1 MDYKK
6 EMTIR
11 KIKAEDEA
19 AIAETKAKR
28 SR

>member
-11 KIKAEDEA
+11 KIKAEDEV